1 VVPLSGRLDEV
12 APSEILAVRV
22 GDADSHMKVI
32 EIRDKFGVDSLQ
44 LVERPDR
51 VPGPGQVV
59 LKMKAFSINYRDLL
73 VVNGVGRWKPP
84 LGRVP
89 LSDGVG
95 IVAATG
101 NGVSR
106 VKVGD
111 RVAPIFYP
119 KWLDGR
125 VAAGKMGQAL
135 GGAAADGVLAE
146 YTLFDEAN
154 LVRVPAHLTDEEAAT
169 LPCAGVTAW
178 SAVIPLGDITPGDS
192 VLVLGAGGVSIFA
205 LPFARFLGARVI
217 VTSSSDQKLE
227 RAKELGAAA
236 VINYKTEPD
245 WPEVVAEL
253 TNDLGADYVVDT
265 AGDLKQSIA
274 AVRLGGTVAFVG
286 LLIGMT
292 SEVDLVTFMGKCA
305 RVEAVDVG
313 SREMFEAMNKAIAF
327 HAMRP
332 VVDRVFGF
340 SELREALNYLRE
352 ARHFGKVCL
361 RA

>member
-1 VVPLSGRLDEV
+1 
-12 APSEILAVRV
+12 
-22 GDADSHMKVI
+22 MKAF
-32 EIRDKFGVDSLQ
+32 EIRDSFGVDSLK
-44 LVERPDR
+44 LVERPD
-51 VPGPGQVV
+51 PSAGPGQVL
-59 LKMKAFSINYRDLL
+59 LKMKAFSVNYRDLL

-101 NGVSR
+101 NGISR

-125 VAAGKMGQAL
+125 VATEKMGQAL

-146 YTLFDEAN
+146 YTLFDEAG
-154 LVRVPAHLTDEEAAT
+154 LVHIPAHLTDEEAAT

-178 SAVIPLGDITPGDS
+178 SAVIPLGHIAPGDS
-192 VLVLGAGGVSIFA
+192 VVVLGTGGVSMFA
-205 LPFARFLGARVI
+205 LQFARFLGARVI
-217 VTSSSDQKLE
+217 VTSSSDQKLV

-245 WPEVVAEL
+245 WPKAVMEL
-253 TNDLGADYVVDT
+253 TDGLGADYVVDT
-265 AGDLKQSIA
+265 VGGLKAALA

-286 LLIGMT
+286 LLIGLT

-352 ARHFGKVCL
+352 TRHFAKVCL
-361 RA
+361 RS